1 VDGRREGCRR
11 TPASRRG
18 DGRAAD
24 ADDGGREDSAS
35 GGGIGVPG
43 EPCCAQGLGGDDDG
57 AAARAPVGGLL
68 LQEPG
73 GEDET
78 GRKAGGGLFEGGT
91 AVRDALLSWLL
102 TVISRTLLLR
112 DRLTGR
118 MARLKAASP
127 AEMTQLRISSGSR
140 SLSAVHISAGDGSP
154 VILICHGIG
163 ERVEYWGQAQGLL
176 REMGVS
182 SLVFDYSGYGDSS
195 GTVSAAHC
203 EEDAISAYRHLLLA
217 DLLPKDRGSVFLL
230 GFSLGSG
237 VAASIASRVEVDG
250 LILCQGFSSLREA
263 AASVGC
269 PRWTT
274 SAAPDIWRTVD
285 RMSGIDLPVL
295 VIHGDMDGLFPAS
308 MAERVAAACGDRG
321 ELKIIRGVDHNA
333 PIFTPTREYW
343 EPVAIWVKAKSYR
356 AAAADNAIPQG

>member
-1 VDGRREGCRR
+1 M
-11 TPASRRG
+11 
-18 DGRAAD
+18 
-24 ADDGGREDSAS
+24 
-35 GGGIGVPG
+35 
-43 EPCCAQGLGGDDDG
+43 
-57 AAARAPVGGLL
+57 
-68 LQEPG
+68 
-73 GEDET
+73 
-78 GRKAGGGLFEGGT
+78 
-91 AVRDALLSWLL
+91 RDAILSWLL
-102 TVISRTLLLR
+102 TISSRTLLLR

-118 MARLKAASP
+118 MARLQAASP
-127 AEMTQLRISSGSR
+127 AEMTRLRISSGSR
-140 SLSAVHISAGDGSP
+140 SLAAAYVSAGEGAP

-195 GTVSAAHC
+195 GTVSARHC
-203 EEDAISAYRHLLLA
+203 EEDAISACRYLSLA
-217 DLLPKDRGSVFLL
+217 DLLLKDRRSLFLL

-237 VAASIASRVEVDG
+237 VAAAITSRVEVDG

-295 VIHGDMDGLFPAS
+295 VIHGDKDGLFPAS
-308 MAERVAAACGDRG
+308 MAARVAAACGDRG
-321 ELKIIRGVDHNA
+321 ELKVIRGVEHNT

-343 EPVAIWVKAKSYR
+343 EPVATWVKAKSYR
-356 AAAADNAIPQG
+356 AAAADIASTQA